1 MARYRDAKCRLCR
14 REGMKLFLKGARCF
28 TDKCAI
34 ERRNYPPGQHGLN
47 RGKLTPFGVQLR
59 EKQKAKRIYGVLESQ
74 FRTYFQWAEAQKGVT
89 GENLLRLLELRLDN
103 VVHRLGFAASRRE
116 GRQMVAHGH
125 FQVNGRKV
133 SVPSYLVK
141 VGDVVQ
147 LRSTSK
153 LGARLDDNL
162 NAGRG
167 QVPQWLEVDPNE
179 KKGTVR
185 SLPLRDDIQIPVA
198 ERLIVEPFEKGY
210 ALTVGNSLRRTLLSI
225 VPGAA
230 VSWVKIDGV
239 RNVDARIP
247 GVTESTIDVL
257 LNIRKL
263 TVQVPSGEPKVLR
276 LEVTGPKAVTGADVP
291 ETEVEIVNPEVPLFT
306 LESATTVVMDLG
318 VGVGRGYEAADRKTS
333 PPPAEINGR
342 AVWGGR

>member
-14 REGMKLFLKGARCF
+14 REGQKLFLKGARCF

-59 EKQKAKRIYGVLESQ
+59 EKQKAKRIYGVLETQ
-74 FRTYFQWAEAQKGVT
+74 FRTYFEWAEAQNGVT
-89 GENLLRLLELRLDN
+89 GENLLRLLDLRLDN

-125 FQVNGRKV
+125 FRVNGRKV

-147 LRSTSK
+147 LRPTSK
-153 LGARLDDNL
+153 LGPRLDDNL

-167 QVPQWLEVDPNE
+167 QVPQWLEVDANE
-179 KKGTVR
+179 KKGLVR

-198 ERLIVEPFEKGY
+198 EQLIVELYSK
-210 ALTVGNSLRRTLLSI
+210 
-225 VPGAA
+225 
-230 VSWVKIDGV
+230 
-239 RNVDARIP
+239 
-247 GVTESTIDVL
+247 
-257 LNIRKL
+257 
-263 TVQVPSGEPKVLR
+263 
-276 LEVTGPKAVTGADVP
+276 
-291 ETEVEIVNPEVPLFT
+291 
-306 LESATTVVMDLG
+306 
-318 VGVGRGYEAADRKTS
+318 
-333 PPPAEINGR
+333 
-342 AVWGGR
+342 